1 MGHIFKTMGEL
12 NMKIFKLR
20 YQHYKDIV
28 DDNVLTCYVLAK
40 NKKEVEQ
47 FAKKVSYKIEH
58 MEKISKRKYQK
69 EKAKGNGYALE
80 HADHY
85 LD

>member
-1 MGHIFKTMGEL
+1 
-12 NMKIFKLR
+12 MKIFKLR

-40 NKKEVEQ
+40 IKRSRTICE
-47 FAKKVSYKIEH
+47 KVSYKIEH

-69 EKAKGNGYALE
+69 EKAKGNDYALE
-80 HADHY
+80 HANHY